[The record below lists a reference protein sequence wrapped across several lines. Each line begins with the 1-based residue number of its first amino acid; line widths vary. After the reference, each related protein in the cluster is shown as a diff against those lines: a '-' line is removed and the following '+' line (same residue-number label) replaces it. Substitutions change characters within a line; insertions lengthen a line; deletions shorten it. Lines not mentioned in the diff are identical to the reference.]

1 MSKGKVFSLGY
12 HFYDESMDLLL
23 YHENK
28 NKKEFV
34 EDVKIAMKEC
44 VEKLSLDDE
53 DMSFISTSYL
63 AHEAY
68 EILLREGYKKFKTL
82 SFDIFGSCIIDKE
95 DKEVKKV
102 LGAKLFKKVVDINK
116 KIRQNYDNF

>member
-1 MSKGKVFSLGY
+1 MEKGKVFSLGY
-12 HFYDESMDLLL
+12 HFYDESVDLLL

-28 NKKEFV
+28 TKKDFV
-34 EDVKIAMKEC
+34 EDVKIAMKEYAEELN
-44 VEKLSLDDE
+44 VDDE
-53 DMSFISTSYL
+53 DICFVSTSNL
-63 AHEAY
+63 THGAH

-102 LGAKLFKKVVDINK
+102 LGTKLFKKVVDINK
-116 KIRQNYDNF
+116 KIRQDCENF